1 MNRTVIDTLSFFLFA
16 GDETTEL
23 DEINPLQVT
32 DESVSSRS
40 YLISTRN
47 TLAGLE

>member
-23 DEINPLQVT
+23 DEVSDQPSASNGRKCFFLSYF
-32 DESVSSRS
+32 DEE
-40 YLISTRN
+40 YLGGS
-47 TLAGLE
+47 